1 MLVACWL
8 RDFYCFVSFTYSYY
22 WTLAVDY
29 TIVLT
34 PGYEGT
40 AGGVA
45 LVKSG
50 PQEVEV
56 LRRVDHLRGLRG
68 PLQDLGPTPDLP
80 SDVGLAG
87 NRLRRRGRYFVYN
100 ISPILE

>member
-1 MLVACWL
+1 M
-8 RDFYCFVSFTYSYY
+8 
-22 WTLAVDY
+22 
-29 TIVLT
+29 LT

-100 ISPILE
+100 ISPSLESSTLNYSKLLHLR